1 MARTHA
7 LRCFTGDRH
16 FTAISDYWVTALD
29 FDGNIGT
36 KPYTIAISN
45 HRPSEVDQEKIDTYV
60 SFASQ
65 SPGRDLLQD
74 QTNRRIDLH
83 RVQSESTTGNDVGT
97 YWGPVDPLVMTELIR
112 RGLKYNW
119 DNLRAEEQLRQSNI
133 ATALGAG
140 ASAGDR
146 EGPVFL
152 DSDFISMVV
161 EICGKTACSFVE
173 PAFVNFIN
181 SDGQNHFASSLHHY
195 TNAKDDT
202 INQMI
207 ARLAPR
213 CNPNDDRNVMEAKAL
228 NVTDDHIQSLN
239 AIRTAGSRMWVRV
252 GHERFHA
259 LLVSNMCNARSQ
271 GGIMGVGVRI
281 DNTDGRFTG
290 NGAYMTQFWPSTSHT
305 GVPS

>member
-1 MARTHA
+1 M
-7 LRCFTGDRH
+7 
-16 FTAISDYWVTALD
+16 TALD
-29 FDGNIGT
+29 LDGNIGAN
-36 KPYTIAISN
+36 PYTIAISN

-60 SFASQ
+60 SVASQ
-65 SPGRDLLQD
+65 SPGRDFLQE

-83 RVQSESTTGNDVGT
+83 RVRSESTTENDVGT
-97 YWGPVDPLVMTELIR
+97 CWGPVDPLVMTELIR
-112 RGLKYNW
+112 RGLKCNW
-119 DNLRAEEQLRQSNI
+119 DNLRAEEQLRQSDI

-140 ASAGDR
+140 ASAGER

-152 DSDFISMVV
+152 VSDFISMVV
-161 EICGKTACSFVE
+161 EFCGKTACSFVE
-173 PAFVNFIN
+173 PSFVNFID

-202 INQMI
+202 INHMI
-207 ARLAPR
+207 AKLAPR
-213 CNPNDDRNVMEAKAL
+213 PNPNDDRDVIEAKAL
-228 NVTDDHIQSLN
+228 KVTDDLIQSLN
-239 AIRTAGSRMWVRV
+239 AIRTAGSRMWVSV

-271 GGIMGVGVRI
+271 GGIMGVGVGI

-290 NGAYMTQFWPSTSHT
+290 NGAYMTQSWPSTSYT